1 MKFPVGKLGL
11 EVDVVVEVLE
21 PDLLL
26 LPLLAEVVEFS
37 RDKRPLRLYAETGD
51 NARPPPMAAP
61 RVEFESMVAAV
72 ELLSSITLLPEP

>member
-11 EVDVVVEVLE
+11 EVDVVVEALE

-51 NARPPPMAAP
+51 NARPPPTAAP

-72 ELLSSITLLPEP
+72 EQLSSMTLPLEP

>member
-1 MKFPVGKLGL
+1 MKLPAGKLGL

-51 NARPPPMAAP
+51 SARPPPTAP

-72 ELLSSITLLPEP
+72 EQLSSITLLPEP

>member
-1 MKFPVGKLGL
+1 MKLPAGKLGL
-11 EVDVVVEVLE
+11 DVDVVVEVLE

-51 NARPPPMAAP
+51 SARPPPTATP

-72 ELLSSITLLPEP
+72 EQLSSITLLPEP